1 VITHFEYATGDLD
14 RIVLAAHH
22 QKADL
27 DALLQAIDGWE

>member
-1 VITHFEYATGDLD
+1 LKLKKGIDDTN

-27 DALLQAIDGWE
+27 DALLRAIDAWE